1 MDAVE
6 SIGKSK
12 EKYKSI
18 SIIIKPVGI
27 WRGYFRR
34 LIPQSHSPYLLTAR
48 LFQSVLW
55 GACISITMI
64 MMNRGCPRFILCT
77 FWF

>member
-1 MDAVE
+1 VVSITPLPLYPRERASGTHWMGGWVGPTAVMDAVE

-27 WRGYFRR
+27 
-34 LIPQSHSPYLLTAR
+34 
-48 LFQSVLW
+48 
-55 GACISITMI
+55 
-64 MMNRGCPRFILCT
+64 
-77 FWF
+77 